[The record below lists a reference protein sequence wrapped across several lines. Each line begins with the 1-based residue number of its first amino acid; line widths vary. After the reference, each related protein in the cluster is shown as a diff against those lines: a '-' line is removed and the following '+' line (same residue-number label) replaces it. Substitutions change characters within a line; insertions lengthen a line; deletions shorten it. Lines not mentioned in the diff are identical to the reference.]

1 MTISPGTVFSQHNF
15 ILIRLISSYFYL
27 FCILEFIYFEK
38 FFSKH
43 TLSSVVYRILSLIT
57 AMSGID
63 ELNNTAELV
72 ILICAGR
79 AEQNG
84 LENRVMTPLESTII
98 GCRSAVVQKMDLRLR
113 LATQVTAWASH
124 ECSIVLLLLLLS
136 EEVKTR

>member
-1 MTISPGTVFSQHNF
+1 
-15 ILIRLISSYFYL
+15 
-27 FCILEFIYFEK
+27 
-38 FFSKH
+38 
-43 TLSSVVYRILSLIT
+43 
-57 AMSGID
+57 MSGID

-84 LENRVMTPLESTII
+84 LENRVMTSLESTII

-124 ECSIVLLLLLLS
+124 
-136 EEVKTR
+136 

>member
-1 MTISPGTVFSQHNF
+1 
-15 ILIRLISSYFYL
+15 
-27 FCILEFIYFEK
+27 
-38 FFSKH
+38 
-43 TLSSVVYRILSLIT
+43 
-57 AMSGID
+57 MSGID

-124 ECSIVLLLLLLS
+124 
-136 EEVKTR
+136 